1 MLNNIERTK
10 EETVETVK
18 FIEKTVVKIVGH
30 CLDPEGLLVPIIKR
44 ETVLVKEEA

>member
-10 EETVETVK
+10 EETAEVAK

-30 CLDPEGLLVPIIKR
+30 RLDPEGLLVPIIER